1 MGSEGR
7 PEKSEGLPEWFEGL
21 MVNKRDLRACQ
32 GLESLSVGSEGL
44 PEGPGKS
51 IRWVKILFVQKQFR
65 KGYI

>member
-21 MVNKRDLRACQ
+21 MVHKRDLRACQ
-32 GLESLSVGSEGL
+32 GLESLSVGS
-44 PEGPGKS
+44 EGPGKS